1 MNKFGKYVLTALGL
15 NFLSFVLLFIII
27 LAFSGLNED
36 GLGALIIAFVIGV
49 LSLLVQLIIALVYIV
64 GEKKELGK
72 AMLLST
78 GIILLIGLSVC
89 SQG

>member
-1 MNKFGKYVLTALGL
+1 MSKFAIYTLIAVGL
-15 NFLSFVLLFIII
+15 NFLSFFIFFIPAFFIKDGLAGAI
-27 LAFSGLNED
+27 LAFFL
-36 GLGALIIAFVIGV
+36 VI
-49 LSLLVQLIIALVYIV
+49 LSLVVQLIIALVYIS

-78 GIILLIGLSVC
+78 GILLLIGVSVC